1 MHNAGPDTCIFYGC
15 DPSDLEG
22 WHHRQSAAIFDG
34 VLSNGSAAA
43 IFDGVLSNG
52 SAPDAACDGV
62 FDARLHDGRRLL
74 MRRQEHLQSVHKSWI
89 LVWCPDGSDSD
100 RGPAP
105 GWINIEALRGG

>member
-1 MHNAGPDTCIFYGC
+1 MHNVGPDTCIFYGC
-15 DPSDLEG
+15 DPSDLEC

-34 VLSNGSAAA
+34 VLSNGSA
-43 IFDGVLSNG
+43 F
-52 SAPDAACDGV
+52 DAACDGV

-89 LVWCPDGSDSD
+89 LLWCPDGSDSD